1 MSQKANE
8 QCQDCQY
15 LEKQLKAVKDKDYE
29 SKYLNLNEELAEIR
43 GKLDQAENQDMP
55 KLRAEKQKLEA

>member
-15 LEKQLKAVKDKDYE
+15 LENQLKAVKDKDYE

-55 KLRAEKQKLEA
+55 KLLAEKQKLEA